1 MSIEA
6 RIRAALLPI
15 VPIVEPDRYTGEAT
29 TYIVFR
35 YNEIP
40 ALHCA
45 NRGSMVRYIL
55 SISLYMPLR
64 PKAAGESSNPN
75 RLKRQIKAALEEA
88 GCTTPSITD
97 ASDDDGRL
105 FVFECEAIGNGS

>member
-15 VPIVEPDRYTGEAT
+15 VPIVEPDRYSGEAT

-35 YNEIP
+35 YDEIP

-45 NRGSMVRYIL
+45 NRGSMVRYVL
-55 SISLYMPLR
+55 SISLYLPLR
-64 PKAAGESSNPN
+64 PRAAGESTNP
-75 RLKRQIKAALEEA
+75 RALKRRIKAALEAA

-97 ASDDDGRL
+97 ASDDEGRL
-105 FVFECEAIGNGS
+105 YVFECEAVGHV